1 MEEQIIKKNDILFL
15 TKNKQEIDI
24 QLKQLEDLAI
34 QRKSRIIE
42 EGYYDDDVVNTL
54 YKKICER
61 VKHEN
66 NK

>member
-24 QLKQLEDLAI
+24 QLKQLEDLAKA
-34 QRKSRIIE
+34 RKSRIID

>member
-1 MEEQIIKKNDILFL
+1 LEEQIIKKNDILFL

-24 QLKQLEDLAI
+24 QLKQLEDLAKA
-34 QRKSRIIE
+34 RKSRIID